1 MEKSEEIT
9 EIAKSLCEFR
19 ENLKQPLKD
28 ASNPFFESK
37 YVPLENI
44 VEVIDDAL
52 KGTGL
57 SYTQQISSDEQSVA
71 VSTQLW
77 HEEGE
82 FVFYDPIKLPATKRD
97 AQGFG
102 SAATYARRYALS
114 AVFGITSDQ
123 DDDGNTAVETMP
135 KKIEANEVPI
145 INGLVNSLSAEM
157 NLDFNTTWET
167 LKRKTK
173 IQVDLIENLNTEQSG
188 LIKKCINDVRS
199 ENKKKLK
206 QTKKPSE
213 QLPEGTERQGS
224 ML

>member
-1 MEKSEEIT
+1 MEISSEIE
-9 EIAKSLCEFR
+9 EIAKSLCQFR
-19 ENLKQPLKD
+19 KNLKQPLKD
-28 ASNPFFESK
+28 GNNPYFKSK

-44 VEVIDDAL
+44 VEVIDEAL

-57 SYTQQISSDEQSVA
+57 SYTQQVSSDEQSVA

-82 FVFYDPIKLPATKRD
+82 FVFYDPLKLPATKRD

-123 DDDGNTAVETMP
+123 DDDGNIAVDTVP
-135 KKIEANEVPI
+135 KKIEINEVPI
-145 INGLVNSLSAEM
+145 INGLVNSLSKEM
-157 NLDFNTTWET
+157 NLDFDTTWET
-167 LKRKTK
+167 LKRKTGVK
-173 IQVDLIENLNTEQSG
+173 VDSIENLNTEQSG
-188 LIKKCINDVRS
+188 LIKKCINDVRL
-199 ENKKKLK
+199 ENKKKPK

>member
-1 MEKSEEIT
+1 METSSEIE
-9 EIAKSLCEFR
+9 EIAKSLCQFR
-19 ENLKQPLKD
+19 KNLKQPLKD
-28 ASNPFFESK
+28 GNNPYFKSK

-44 VEVIDDAL
+44 VEVIDEAL

-57 SYTQQISSDEQSVA
+57 SYTQQVSSDEQSVA

-82 FVFYDPIKLPATKRD
+82 FVFYDPLKLPATKRD

-114 AVFGITSDQ
+114 AVFGITSNQ
-123 DDDGNTAVETMP
+123 DDDGNTAVDTMP
-135 KKIEANEVPI
+135 KKIAANEVPV
-145 INGLVNSLSAEM
+145 INSLINSLSKEM
-157 NLDFNTTWET
+157 NLDFGTTWET
-167 LKRKTK
+167 LKRKTG

-199 ENKKKLK
+199 ENKKKPK